1 MILLLLLGCIVGVF
15 AVVLLKGAPYLPVR
29 RKERQLALELLG
41 LRPGDTVVDLG
52 SGDGAFL
59 LAAAKAGL
67 VAYGYELNPI
77 LCLVSKV
84 RCWKYRQQV
93 HIYWGD
99 FWKVDFPAET
109 KGVYVFL
116 LDRFME
122 QLGKKLEQQSQK
134 LGAPLTVVSYTFQIP
149 GHKPHAQK
157 GALFR
162 YDFY

>member
-1 MILLLLLGCIVGVF
+1 MVLLLLLGCIVGAF

-29 RKERQLALELLG
+29 RKEQQLALDLLELQ
-41 LRPGDTVVDLG
+41 PGDTVVDLG

-67 VAYGYELNPI
+67 VAYGFELNPI

-84 RCWKYRQQV
+84 RCWKYRRQV

-122 QLGKKLEQQSQK
+122 RLGKKLERQSQV
-134 LGAPLTVVSYTFQIP
+134 LRRPLKVVSYTFQIP
-149 GHKPHAQK
+149 GRKPQAQK
-157 GALFR
+157 GGLFR